1 MDLDTLANQYKI
13 FRKYWYSGSENDNL
27 KDFQTADQLR
37 RKIIPQINSLLD
49 KDDIVGLLSDIYA
62 DFANFSFE
70 YLLLLDKLG
79 ENLSNV
85 HRNLK
90 AMAEKAIE
98 LNPDSLPG
106 HYFLAVYHS
115 WNLQRAHAGD
125 IPAIHKGEDAAT
137 SIVGTAFNLLF
148 KGVTLGATA
157 TAAGISKSS
166 FTTSVQNLI
175 AVYRK
180 NLQTNPL
187 EARYYIQ
194 ITSKMFE
201 MADFCEDVNNQVWR
215 DIYLAI
221 KEFDPS
227 KLDYSELEDEIV
239 PEAKKAVMEFRIVAD
254 AKL

>member
-1 MDLDTLANQYKI
+1 MDLETLDTQYKL
-13 FRKYWYSGSENDNL
+13 FHKYWYSGSENDNP

-37 RKIIPQINSLLD
+37 GKIIPQIESLLD
-49 KDDIVGLLSDIYA
+49 ADNRVGLSDIYA
-62 DFANFSFE
+62 DFAEFLFE
-70 YLLLLDKLG
+70 YLICLNKLG
-79 ENLSNV
+79 KDPSNTQYNL
-85 HRNLK
+85 R

-98 LNPDSLPG
+98 LNPDSFPG

-115 WNLQRAHAGD
+115 WNLKRAHAGD

-175 AVYRK
+175 AAYRK
-180 NLQTNPL
+180 SLQPNPV
-187 EARYYIQ
+187 EARYYIK
-194 ITSKMFE
+194 ITSRMFE
-201 MADFCEDVNNQVWR
+201 MADYCEDVNNRVWR

-221 KEFDPS
+221 REFDPNR
-227 KLDYSELEDEIV
+227 LDYSELEDEIV
-239 PEAKKAVMEFRIVAD
+239 PEAKEAVMEFKIVAD
-254 AKL
+254 SKL